1 MPSEPATGREV
12 AIANFYLFLSELSH
26 IQARGIER
34 LSVPMPAFLSS
45 MDMPMPFPLLHGYAH
60 ALSSPPWIEER
71 GWLKC

>member
-45 MDMPMPFPLLHGYAH
+45 MDMPMPFPLLHG
-60 ALSSPPWIEER
+60 
-71 GWLKC
+71 